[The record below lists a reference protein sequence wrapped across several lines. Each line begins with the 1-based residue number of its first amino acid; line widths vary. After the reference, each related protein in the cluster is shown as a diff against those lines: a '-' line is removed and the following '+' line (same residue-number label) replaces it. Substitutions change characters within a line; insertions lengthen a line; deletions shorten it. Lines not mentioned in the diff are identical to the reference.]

1 MVYINDL
8 VQEFWRTSSDEAIG
22 APFFAMRRLFEIL
35 QEYLET
41 CNTMCFLIVSVFVTP
56 VDLADK
62 NLQLPNSWHHSTQ
75 WDLDKFKIL
84 LDRYRKMF
92 DRSLSKSKDLGDLL
106 RFLPGVVVQHYI
118 NIQGM
123 AALYLIY

>member
-35 QEYLET
+35 QEYLEM
-41 CNTMCFLIVSVFVTP
+41 CNTMCSLIVSVFVTP

-75 WDLDKFKIL
+75 HQENVPFFFGIFVS
-84 LDRYRKMF
+84 RRGVF
-92 DRSLSKSKDLGDLL
+92 DIFVFEKTVFQRL
-106 RFLPGVVVQHYI
+106 
-118 NIQGM
+118 
-123 AALYLIY
+123 